1 VPIANDDY
9 NKTIELIKFV
19 DNLRKKAS

>member
-1 VPIANDDY
+1 VTNEDY